1 MIRKKK
7 HRQHLLNLPYQQRGV
22 ATLFVSLMMLFSLTM
37 IAVFTAKT
45 NVTEHLVA
53 ANDYRAKQA
62 LEAAQAGIEQ
72 GQAEIVELQTTNV
85 NGYLQLDQIDGNTDI
100 LQGFVDL
107 DTDANFFSVT
117 GTPGT
122 LPNNSTYSLT
132 YENVDRTGGAFDP
145 SIDNYLIRVTSV
157 GTSDDGTGIK
167 QMEQLIM
174 LVPLLANA
182 PDATLTTKDQVRI
195 QGAVLVKNMIT
206 DLAVHAGGSYTKIGN
221 SPNSGTETNNG
232 INNPIDVIQ
241 NDATYSTMTND
252 QFFFSFFG
260 QSKSDIKAQATQISC
275 DSCNAN
281 LGGLTG
287 QVIWV
292 NPATSGGTPHVN
304 ANTQIGSTTQPVI
317 LIVESDD
324 SFILNGSA
332 KIFGLVYVIGD
343 WDNGGGGSSTVTG
356 AAIAEGSFDSQ
367 GTPNPT
373 YDATILN
380 RLNGMGTIA
389 RIPGSWKDF

>member
-1 MIRKKK
+1 VITNKNY
-7 HRQHLLNLPYQQRGV
+7 HQHLLHSLYQQRGV

-72 GQAEIVELQTTNV
+72 GQAEIMELQTTNV

-100 LQGFVDL
+100 LQGFIDL
-107 DTDANFFSVT
+107 DTDVNFFRVT

-145 SIDNYLIRVTSV
+145 SIDNYLVRVTSV
-157 GTSDDGTGIK
+157 GTSDDGSGIK

-182 PDATLTTKDQVRI
+182 PDAALTTKDEVTI
-195 QGAVLVKNMIT
+195 SGNVHIYNMIT
-206 DLAVHAGGSYTKIGN
+206 DVAVRAGGTYLE
-221 SPNSGTETNNG
+221 SGAAKTHTTIFPFDDKDLN
-232 INNPIDVIQ
+232 VVQ
-241 NDATYSTMTND
+241 NDASYSTMTGD

-260 QSKSDIKAQATQISC
+260 QSKSEIKAQATQIIC
-275 DSCNAN
+275 NNCNAS

-292 NPATSGGTPHVN
+292 NPTTTGNTPRVN
-304 ANTQIGSTTQPVI
+304 ANTTIGSATQPVI
-317 LIVESDD
+317 LIIEGGA
-324 SFILNGSA
+324 NGFTFNGNA
-332 KIFGLVYVIGD
+332 EIFGLLYVIGD
-343 WDNGGGGSSTVTG
+343 WDNSGGGSAAITG
-356 AAIAEGSFDSQ
+356 AAVAEGHFDGT
-367 GTPNPT
+367 GTPAPT